1 MQVSSVFLARTG
13 IRAGASDFDLKNMYP
28 QSKEESSELLRL
40 ALPLLARH
48 GSGCQPPSY
57 TVWYEYVHGVN
68 DPLIRALDARI
79 ANPDPLTPDETAG
92 LFRKYVVDRELALT
106 DELQSRLLDA
116 LGSLSTSADSTDV
129 DAARFGQALEDG
141 NQRLSAELGI
151 EGLKELIESLVG
163 ETRRMQASNAELR
176 RRLEESK
183 RDLLDITAKVTVLR
197 SEVLLDPLTRLLNRR
212 GLETAIDDWLASD
225 TGGLTGAALLMVDI
239 DHFKRINDTHGH
251 VLGDRVLQAV
261 AQVLKGSI
269 GPNGVACRYGGEEF
283 AVLLPATSVA
293 QAQATANDFRL
304 KISEGR
310 IRRVDGQTVGG
321 ISVSV
326 GVAMFAC
333 GQSVESWIS
342 RADEALYASKRGGRN
357 RVTAASETGS

>member
-1 MQVSSVFLARTG
+1 
-13 IRAGASDFDLKNMYP
+13 MYP
-28 QSKEESSELLRL
+28 QSKEESSEMLRL

-57 TVWYEYVHGVN
+57 TVWYEYVQGAN
-68 DPLIRALDARI
+68 DALRRVLDARI
-79 ANPDPLTPDETAG
+79 ANPDPLTPDETTA

-106 DELQSRLLDA
+106 DELQSRLLKA
-116 LGSLSTSADSTDV
+116 LGALSTSADSSDV
-129 DAARFGQALEDG
+129 DAARFGQALEHG
-141 NQRLSAELGI
+141 NHRLSTEPDV
-151 EGLKELIESLVG
+151 EGLKELIESLVA
-163 ETRRMQASNAELR
+163 ETRRMQVSNADLR
-176 RRLEESK
+176 RRLDESK
-183 RDLLDITAKVTVLR
+183 RDLLDITSKVTVLR

-212 GLETAIDDWLASD
+212 GLEKAMDDMLMSD

-261 AQVLKGSI
+261 AQVIKGSI
-269 GPNGVACRYGGEEF
+269 GPDGVACRYGGEEF
-283 AVLLPATSVA
+283 AILMPATSLGH
-293 QAQATANDFRL
+293 AQATANDFRL

-326 GVAMFAC
+326 GIAMFDR
-333 GQSVESWIS
+333 GQSMDSWIS
-342 RADEALYASKRGGRN
+342 RADEALYASKRSGRN
-357 RVTAASETGS
+357 RVTVSGDI